1 MDYGL
6 TESQRQ
12 RHFPEVRSAMA
23 STGNKLLELLEHSLD
38 NEAFPR
44 LALAALITL
53 MASFPSRRRPAG
65 MCAGTHGAMG
75 CARAFVR
82 AGVSYREGR
91 RSRVQLMKAPPRDS
105 EVFNY

>member
-38 NEAFPR
+38 NEAFPG

-53 MASFPSRRRPAG
+53 MASFPSRADLRE
-65 MCAGTHGAMG
+65 CALELMG
-75 CARAFVR
+75 RWAALERLCEQECPTVK
-82 AGVSYREGR
+82 GGGR
-91 RSRVQLMKAPPRDS
+91 
-105 EVFNY
+105 VFN